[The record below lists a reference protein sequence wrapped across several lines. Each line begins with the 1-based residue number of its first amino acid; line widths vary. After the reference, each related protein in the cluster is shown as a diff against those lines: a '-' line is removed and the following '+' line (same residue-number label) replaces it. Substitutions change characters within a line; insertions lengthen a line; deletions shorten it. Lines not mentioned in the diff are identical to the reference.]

1 MNNKMIMA
9 LALDALLLELDRDYE
24 SVPQEVADLLQAK
37 VFESYG
43 MRVDCT
49 HEEALTIQKN
59 MINDVKKY
67 RDKLFE
73 ELIN

>member
-1 MNNKMIMA
+1 MDNKMIMM
-9 LALDALLLELDRDYE
+9 LALDSLLLELDKDYE
-24 SVPQEVADLLQAK
+24 GIPYQVTDLIQSK

-73 ELIN
+73 ELIK